1 MQALAPHKNLA
12 AINGP
17 WFVIGCAAL
26 VGALNYANSIA
37 LSRNMNPSDYGAYAT
52 FTSLFLILGLVP
64 NALQQQAA
72 FEVARGQGQRQ
83 GEHGVRPYE
92 KNDPVGAIPVIAR
105 PRSIQARP
113 IIFSSL
119 SCAVV
124 CLILAPMISSW
135 LHLPTIW
142 LLGLAAIAPVAC
154 VLGVMR
160 GVAQG
165 SDRGAHLGLNWLLE
179 HGSKIVLTVI
189 LWMLGGLFA
198 AVSGL
203 LVSVMIAALAMHTLN
218 GPQHL
223 VFDSSSKHSTGPT
236 VLGAAGLA
244 QLAQTVIAHSDVL
257 LAQAFLPRVDAG
269 IYVAINVGLRSISM
283 LAMAI
288 NTAMFAKL
296 VQDGPTR
303 QTMIVSS
310 LPVMIGLGLV
320 GLGLIAPQTLI
331 VNVLGEHYRPGAAW
345 LIPATLA
352 ATLAA
357 TSGIFLNIRL
367 ARGRTGSSLILA
379 FGAVA
384 QVTLILVFH
393 GNALE
398 VSSAGAGAM
407 LVTTLA
413 LTALHFTSSL
423 NPQETHVLQRL

>member
-17 WFVIGCAAL
+17 WIVIGCAAL

-72 FEVARGQGQRQ
+72 FEVARGQSQS
-83 GEHGVRPYE
+83 
-92 KNDPVGAIPVIAR
+92 NDSR
-105 PRSIQARP
+105 NIQARP

-119 SCAVV
+119 ICAVV

-142 LLGLAAIAPVAC
+142 LLGLAAVAPVAC

-160 GVAQG
+160 GIAQG

-189 LWMLGGLFA
+189 LWTLGGLFA
-198 AVSGL
+198 AVTGLFAAVTGL
-203 LVSVMIAALAMHTLN
+203 LVSVLIAALAMHFVN
-218 GPQHL
+218 ERQPIR
-223 VFDSSSKHSTGPT
+223 FDSSSNNSTGPSL
-236 VLGAAGLA
+236 LGAAGLA

-269 IYVAINVGLRSISM
+269 IYVAINVALRSISM

-303 QTMIVSS
+303 QTVLVSS
-310 LPVMIGLGLV
+310 LPVMIGLGLI

-367 ARGRTGSSLILA
+367 ARGKAGSSLILA

-384 QVTLILVFH
+384 QVALILAFH

-407 LVTTLA
+407 LITTLA
-413 LTALHFTSSL
+413 LTALHFTSNL
-423 NPQETHVLQRL
+423 KPKETHHVLQRL

>member
-17 WFVIGCAAL
+17 WIVIGCAAL

-72 FEVARGQGQRQ
+72 FEVARGQR
-83 GEHGVRPYE
+83 HGNQSR
-92 KNDPVGAIPVIAR
+92 N
-105 PRSIQARP
+105 IQARP
-113 IIFSSL
+113 IIISSL
-119 SCAVV
+119 V
-124 CLILAPMISSW
+124 CTVLCLMLAPPISSW

-203 LVSVMIAALAMHTLN
+203 LVSVLIAALAMHTVN
-218 GPQHL
+218 GPQHIR
-223 VFDSSSKHSTGPT
+223 FDSSSNNLTGSSL
-236 VLGAAGLA
+236 LGAAGLA
-244 QLAQTVIAHSDVL
+244 QFAQTVIAHSDVL

-269 IYVAINVGLRSISM
+269 IYVAINVALRSISM
-283 LAMAI
+283 LAVAI

-303 QTMIVSS
+303 QTVLVSS
-310 LPVMIGLGLV
+310 LPVMIGLGLI

-331 VNVLGEHYRPGAAW
+331 VNALGEHYRPGAAW

-367 ARGRTGSSLILA
+367 ARGKAGSSLILA

-384 QVTLILVFH
+384 QVALILAFH

-413 LTALHFTSSL
+413 LIALHFTSSL
-423 NPQETHVLQRL
+423 NPKETHVLQRL